1 MLNNHILSKKVRLFD
16 ITCIFTVLL
25 SYYQLNNNLMEGFL
39 ILLVIIILIV
49 IVVFPIIIYSK
60 VSSIRNDIEYLNN
73 SFNDLNSKLTRF
85 FKEAGSQEAVKER
98 QEATNEL
105 SAMENV
111 EPISTEVKE
120 PKAVEEVL
128 LPDIHIA
135 AFQEK
140 ILEDHPVEERTRVV
154 DEPKE
159 ETIPSFAASISHE
172 NEETVVERIFQSSE
186 PAFTNETIEPE
197 RNLVERFLGENWLSK
212 VGIVTLVLG
221 IAFFVKYAIDR
232 DWINEIG
239 RVGIG
244 LLTGGIIIGIAHK
257 LKRQYH
263 VFSSILVGG
272 GISVFYITIT
282 LAFREYELFSQPIAF
297 VLLIAITTFS
307 VILSLLYDRKE
318 LAIFSLLGGFA
329 SPLMIST
336 GAGNYIVLFSYIL
349 ILNTGML
356 VISFAKKWRVIGI
369 MCYILTLG
377 FFWSWLLTA
386 YRDHSLV
393 LVTLFAVLFFVQFYL
408 LAIIDH
414 LRTEKKVTAYQSLL
428 ILSNNLFVFLA
439 CLYVWDQY
447 QYDVRGLITIVLAV
461 FNAIVMFTLFRRSEV
476 DRNLIYLI
484 IAVVMTF
491 VSLAI
496 PIQLNG
502 HVITMF
508 WAAEAVVLLLL
519 WRRSRINVFWFG
531 FGIICLL
538 TVISYVMDIHN
549 NYSYDPELPILV
561 NRIVITGIVVIVASA
576 ICLFI
581 LRKEDSDM
589 EIEIRGFDLLSVGAV
604 VNVFKYVLITL
615 AYVMPFLELNY
626 QLERFTDVEFYSSFR
641 YLCMA
646 TYTALY
652 IALLAF
658 IYRRKASA
666 AFTYVL
672 LLASMICYGV
682 FYSYMAIDLR
692 FDIFYS
698 GMYSTAHFLIHY
710 LSLPAVI
717 YIAYLLV
724 RNIKSL
730 PQGWFSSIC
739 WVLVVLCVLIL
750 SIETDHT
757 IIALFG
763 NVENYDFLLYDV
775 HTFGYPILW
784 GVLAMILMIWGLNGK
799 EVLLR
804 KISLIFFGVI
814 ILKFYAYDVW
824 RMSQAGRIVSFII
837 LGVILLSVSFLQQ
850 KIKTLVKAD
859 EVEEIEENKE

>member
-1 MLNNHILSKKVRLFD
+1 
-16 ITCIFTVLL
+16 
-25 SYYQLNNNLMEGFL
+25 MEGFL
-39 ILLVIIILIV
+39 ILLIIIIFIV
-49 IVVFPIIIYSK
+49 IVVFPIIIYVK
-60 VSSIRNDIEYLNN
+60 VSSIRNDIEHLNN
-73 SFNDLNSKLTRF
+73 SFNDLNFRLTSF
-85 FKEAGSQEAVKER
+85 FKEAGSLEAVKER
-98 QEATNEL
+98 FESIDEL
-105 SAMENV
+105 SAIENV
-111 EPISTEVKE
+111 KQTNAEIKE
-120 PKAVEEVL
+120 PEVVEEAPLSDV
-128 LPDIHIA
+128 HIA
-135 AFQEK
+135 AFKERV
-140 ILEDHPVEERTRVV
+140 LDDEPVEEIISVV
-154 DEPKE
+154 DELKE
-159 ETIPSFAASISHE
+159 QTVPSFAASISHE
-172 NEETVVERIFQSSE
+172 KEDVRERMLQASE
-186 PAFTNETIEPE
+186 SVSTNETIETE
-197 RNLVERFLGENWLSK
+197 RNFIERLLGENWLSK
-212 VGIVTLVLG
+212 IGIVTLVLG

-257 LKRQYH
+257 LKKQYH

-297 VLLIAITTFS
+297 VLLIAITVFS

-336 GAGNYIVLFSYIL
+336 GAGNYIVLFSYIF

-356 VISFAKKWRVIGI
+356 VVSFAKNWRVIGI
-369 MCYILTLG
+369 MCYMLTLG

-386 YRDHSLV
+386 YRNHSLV
-393 LVTLFAVLFFVQFYL
+393 LVTLFTVLFFVQFYL

-414 LRTEKKVTAYQSLL
+414 LRTEKKVTAYQSFL

-439 CLYVWDQY
+439 CLYVWDQC
-447 QYDVRGLITIVLAV
+447 QYDVRGLITIALAV
-461 FNAIVMFTLFRRSEV
+461 LNAIVMFTLFRRSKV

-531 FGIICLL
+531 FGVICLL
-538 TVISYVMDIHN
+538 TVISYVMDVHET
-549 NYSYDPELPILV
+549 YSYDSELPILV
-561 NRIVITGIVVIVASA
+561 NRIFITGIVVIVASV

-581 LRKEDSDM
+581 LRKEDPDM

-652 IALLAF
+652 VALLAF
-658 IYRRKASA
+658 IYRKKASA

-672 LLASMICYGV
+672 LLASMICYGA

-692 FDIFYS
+692 FDIFSS

-730 PQGWFSSIC
+730 SQEWFSSIC
-739 WVLVVLCVLIL
+739 WVLVVLCVVIL

-757 IIALFG
+757 IIALLG
-763 NVENYDFLLYDV
+763 NAENYDFILYDV

-784 GVLAMILMIWGLNGK
+784 GVLAMVLMIWGLNVK

-804 KISLIFFGVI
+804 KISLIFFGII

-824 RMSQAGRIVSFII
+824 HMSQAGRIVSFII

-859 EVEEIEENKE
+859 GVEKIEENKE